1 MIIGK
6 ARRPVSSRIVPYR
19 IVPSSVA
26 ETLPDRCDDVAEPL
40 HEGLLIE
47 HLEGQH
53 DQDDHGKWAA
63 ARAAMTGSSPGDAVR
78 VGKLVAKFGTKTTRR
93 PFAKPSSD
101 PQEAFKMRGKHLDA
115 EDQMKRW
122 QKGLAVERDAVANGN
137 GDTPLADLRLNL
149 LTLMSR
155 REQSG
160 LYDPSKGSVD
170 DQIATM
176 KTELDPIESNYKML
190 VRAENGLSLLKD
202 AWNGSFSDETDSNAA
217 ISERAEPFSS
227 FVMHPDMPDVPV
239 AGAKGFLYSNAE
251 TGEPEALHM
260 TLFGSVNMVE
270 GAGTVVMADF
280 LTYAA
285 EKGVRVVITHPTSDA
300 KSWYEGFGFAES
312 GGSSNSMI
320 LNDLDVKDWVAAYK
334 AASEGAK

>member
-6 ARRPVSSRIVPYR
+6 ARRPVSSRTVPYR

-40 HEGLLIE
+40 HEGLLLE

-78 VGKLVAKFGTKTTRR
+78 VGKLAAKFGTKTTRR

-101 PQEAFKMRGKHLDA
+101 PQEAFKVRGKYEDA
-115 EDQMKRW
+115 KDQMKRW
-122 QKGLAVERDAVANGN
+122 EKGIRVEMDGIASGN
-137 GDTPLADLRLNL
+137 GGTPLADLRLNL

-160 LYDPSKGSVD
+160 LYDPAKGSVD
-170 DQIATM
+170 EQIAAM
-176 KTELDPIESNYKML
+176 KTELDPIEAEYKVL
-190 VRAENGLSLLKD
+190 KRAFHGAGLLMD
-202 AWNGSFSDETDSNAA
+202 AWNGSFADETDSYAA
-217 ISERAEPFSS
+217 VSGRAEPFSS
-227 FVMHPDMPDVPV
+227 FVMHPDMPDAPV

-285 EKGVRVVITHPTSDA
+285 EKGVRVVIVSPTSDA
-300 KSWYEGFGFAES
+300 KSWYAGFGFEEA
-312 GGSSNSMI
+312 GGSSDTMI
-320 LNDLDVKDWVAAYK
+320 LNDLDVKDWAAAYK
-334 AASEGAK
+334 AAQGETK